1 MGEGGRCLGN
11 GCGESEKC
19 YLSFLQGRGEGKGE
33 ATKGPV
39 RAEGEPKANRGKEK
53 PLAPPAVWG
62 ISNAPR
68 GFQKR
73 PVRQFLATEGNGEKK
88 ARKRHKTRE
97 GTARGGGSPAPF
109 SRCGRKSRRSMCLI
123 SNAPRTSRAPPPT
136 RAGGKRRREEKVVFL
151 THVFYKTDGQSGGR
165 TKKATPRPAPSRTR
179 GKRTPRRSAARFR
192 RRPRS
197 HSHPFNR
204 NRTSGARS
212 RGVTAVWRPRV
223 RHREVKKS
231 GFSKGAFHLLLG
243 RRARDA
249 TNAPF

>member
-1 MGEGGRCLGN
+1 MLRTPVSNRAPGSHFPSPGKRSHSPTQQCGGFPTRHGFSRKGPYNNFSPRRGMAIKRRENATKFHKTREVIKKGGKTPPPFSRGGRKSRL
-11 GCGESEKC
+11 
-19 YLSFLQGRGEGKGE
+19 F
-33 ATKGPV
+33 PV
-39 RAEGEPKANRGKEK
+39 
-53 PLAPPAVWG
+53 G

-68 GFQKR
+68 
-73 PVRQFLATEGNGEKK
+73 
-88 ARKRHKTRE
+88 
-97 GTARGGGSPAPF
+97 S
-109 SRCGRKSRRSMCLI
+109 
-123 SNAPRTSRAPPPT
+123 SRAPPPT
-136 RAGGKRRREEKVVFL
+136 RAGGKQRREEKFVFL
-151 THVFYKTDGQSGGR
+151 THVFYKTEGQSGGR

-204 NRTSGARS
+204 KRTSGARS
-212 RGVTAVWRPRV
+212 RGVTAVWRPRA
-223 RHREVKKS
+223 RHREVRKR